1 MNDEIPRGER
11 PGPDMPAAAPLDVT
25 IPPGE
30 PALPRRRITVRSP
43 RQALQPEAPPPPPP
57 RSQKA
62 KHPLV
67 VVANFFL
74 MIVVLVVL
82 AAGAAFYFGNLSYTR
97 PGPLAEP
104 TSVLIARGSDVDTIA
119 SQLKRQNVIESDLV
133 FTAAVRLSRAENQ
146 LKAGEYRFEPGV
158 SMEQVLDDL
167 VTGRSV
173 SHAFVVPEGLTSQQ
187 IVDRLNADPVLTGEI
202 ETVPPEG
209 ALMPDTYTFTRGAT
223 RQQILDQMLRAQE
236 RAVEEI
242 WARRSPDLPIETP
255 EEFVTLASIVEKE
268 TGKADERPRVAAVFI
283 NRLRAGMRLQSDPT
297 IIYGLFGGAGKPSD
311 RPIYKSDVEKVTA
324 YNTYQV
330 SGLPPTP
337 IANPGRAALE
347 AVANPSRTDEL
358 YFVADGT
365 GGHAFASSLEEH
377 NRNVAR
383 WRKIRAEREQ
393 AEKAVAGTEA
403 QAERPA
409 DARAPQADAE

>member
-1 MNDEIPRGER
+1 
-11 PGPDMPAAAPLDVT
+11 MPAAAPLD
-25 IPPGE
+25 IASAAAAE
-30 PALPRRRITVRSP
+30 FAAPRRRITVRSP
-43 RQALQPEAPPPPPP
+43 RQAIQPEAPPPPPP

-62 KHPLV
+62 RHPLV

-82 AAGAAFYFGNLSYTR
+82 AAGAAFYFGNVSFTR

-104 TSVLIARGSDVDTIA
+104 TSVLIARGADLDTIA
-119 SQLKRQNVIESDLV
+119 AQLKRQNVIESDLV
-133 FTAAVRLSRAENQ
+133 FTAAARLSNVGDQ
-146 LKAGEYRFEPGV
+146 LKAGEYLFQPGA
-158 SMEQVLDDL
+158 SMEEVLNDI

-173 SHAFVVPEGLTSQQ
+173 LHAIVIPEGLTSEQ
-187 IVDRLNADPVLTGEI
+187 IVKRLRDDPVLTGDI
-202 ETVPPEG
+202 AETPPEG
-209 ALMPDTYTFTRGAT
+209 ALMPDTYKFTRGAT
-223 RQQILDQMLRAQE
+223 RQQILDQMLAAQE
-236 RAVEEI
+236 RAVQEI
-242 WARRSPDLPIETP
+242 WARRAPDLPIETP

-268 TGKADERPRVAAVFI
+268 TGKADERSRVAAVFI

-311 RPIYKSDVEKVTA
+311 RPIYKSDIEKVTA
-324 YNTYQV
+324 YNTYHV

-365 GGHAFASSLEEH
+365 GGHAFASTLEEH

-383 WRKIRAEREQ
+383 WRKLEAEQQ
-393 AEKAVAGTEA
+393 AQKAA
-403 QAERPA
+403 A
-409 DARAPQADAE
+409 DAVPAPASDAAAPETDTQ